1 MEEIDSMETIPY
13 LFDERKQNLEVYA
26 QKKIYSTLK
35 LLNKLPL
42 VQNPSGNFTNYVSD
56 DPTDVTGDAISTAD
70 GMDYNEIKFGEPSAY
85 RGSTVP
91 KGYMFKMNTRL
102 EDQGKMD
109 ATLQVFMNKAVA
121 NLATYYDKLYL
132 SSLSNGAGAVAP
144 QGLNTITSSS
154 TGIEVLENELKIIDA
169 MEVKND
175 TETGFTP
182 NTCFLPRA
190 DALAIKLALAKSN
203 LLDDSNFE
211 YIGVPAAS
219 IGSGHKLV
227 MDMNNPTATVE
238 KFADPNYS
246 IIAQLEQEPEMNTE
260 LLMQLPSSFINI
272 KMVEP
277 NEPQRSYIYV
287 FAESNVN
294 ILEPNGIMYI

>member
-1 MEEIDSMETIPY
+1 MEEISMETIPY

-246 IIAQLEQEPEMNTE
+246 VIAQLEQEPEMNTE

>member
-144 QGLNTITSSS
+144 QNLNVIDSSS

-175 TETGFTP
+175 TETGFSP

-246 IIAQLEQEPEMNTE
+246 VIAQLEQEPDMNAE

-272 KMVEP
+272 KMIEP

>member
-121 NLATYYDKLYL
+121 NLANYYDKLYL

-154 TGIEVLENELKIIDA
+154 TGIDVLENELKIIDA

-175 TETGFTP
+175 TETGFSP

-246 IIAQLEQEPEMNTE
+246 VIAQLEQEPDMNAE
-260 LLMQLPSSFINI
+260 LLMQLPKSFINI
-272 KMVEP
+272 KMIEP

>member
-42 VQNPSGNFTNYVSD
+42 VQNPSGNFTNHVSD

-246 IIAQLEQEPEMNTE
+246 VIAQLEQEPEMNTE

>member
-246 IIAQLEQEPEMNTE
+246 VIAQLEQEPEMNTE

-294 ILEPNGIMYI
+294 ILEPNVIMYI

>member
-1 MEEIDSMETIPY
+1 METIPY

-121 NLATYYDKLYL
+121 NLANYYDKLYL

-144 QGLNTITSSS
+144 QSLNTITSSS
-154 TGIEVLENELKIIDA
+154 TGIDVLENELKIIDA

-175 TETGFTP
+175 TETGFSP

-246 IIAQLEQEPEMNTE
+246 VIAQLEQEPDMNAE
-260 LLMQLPSSFINI
+260 LLMELPKSFINI
-272 KMVEP
+272 KMIEP

>member
-70 GMDYNEIKFGEPSAY
+70 GMDYNEVKFGEPSAY

-121 NLATYYDKLYL
+121 NLANYYDKLYL

-154 TGIEVLENELKIIDA
+154 TGIDVLENELKNIDA

-175 TETGFTP
+175 TETGFSP
-182 NTCFLPRA
+182 NTWFSPSA

-246 IIAQLEQEPEMNTE
+246 IIAQLEQEPDMNSE
-260 LLMQLPSSFINI
+260 LLMQLPKSFINI
-272 KMVEP
+272 KMIEP

>member
-1 MEEIDSMETIPY
+1 MEEISMETIPY

-121 NLATYYDKLYL
+121 NLANYYDKLYL
-132 SSLSNGAGAVAP
+132 SSLSNGAGAAAP
-144 QGLNTITSSS
+144 QSLNTITSSS
-154 TGIEVLENELKIIDA
+154 TGIDVLENELKIIDA

-175 TETGFTP
+175 TETGFSP

-246 IIAQLEQEPEMNTE
+246 VIAQLEQEPDMNAE
-260 LLMQLPSSFINI
+260 LLMQLPKSFINI
-272 KMVEP
+272 KMIEP

>member
-35 LLNKLPL
+35 LLNILPL

-121 NLATYYDKLYL
+121 NLANYYDKLYL

-154 TGIEVLENELKIIDA
+154 TGIDVLENELKIIDA

-175 TETGFTP
+175 TETGFSP

-219 IGSGHKLV
+219 FGSGHKLV

-246 IIAQLEQEPEMNTE
+246 VIAQLEQEPDMNAE
-260 LLMQLPSSFINI
+260 LLMQLPKSFINI
-272 KMVEP
+272 KMIEP

>member
-121 NLATYYDKLYL
+121 NLTNYYDKLYL

-154 TGIEVLENELKIIDA
+154 TGIDVLENELKIIDA

-175 TETGFTP
+175 TETGFSP

-246 IIAQLEQEPEMNTE
+246 VIAQLEQEPDMNAE
-260 LLMQLPSSFINI
+260 LLMQLPKSFINI
-272 KMVEP
+272 KMIEP

>member
-121 NLATYYDKLYL
+121 NLANYYDKLYL

-154 TGIEVLENELKIIDA
+154 TGIDVLENELKIIDA

-175 TETGFTP
+175 TETGFSP

-246 IIAQLEQEPEMNTE
+246 IIAQLEQEPDMNAE
-260 LLMQLPSSFINI
+260 LLMQLPKSFINI
-272 KMVEP
+272 KMIEP